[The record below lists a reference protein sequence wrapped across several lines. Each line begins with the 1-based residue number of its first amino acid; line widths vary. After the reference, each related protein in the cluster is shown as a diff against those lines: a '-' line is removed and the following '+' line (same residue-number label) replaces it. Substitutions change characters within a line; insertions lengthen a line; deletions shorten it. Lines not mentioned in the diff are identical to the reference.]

1 MVHAGQY
8 SEKAA
13 MIYLL
18 PMTGDSRKLLP
29 VSMSPYVMLVMERVT
44 RIELVL
50 GLGNDGAWA
59 AA

>member
-1 MVHAGQY
+1 
-8 SEKAA
+8 